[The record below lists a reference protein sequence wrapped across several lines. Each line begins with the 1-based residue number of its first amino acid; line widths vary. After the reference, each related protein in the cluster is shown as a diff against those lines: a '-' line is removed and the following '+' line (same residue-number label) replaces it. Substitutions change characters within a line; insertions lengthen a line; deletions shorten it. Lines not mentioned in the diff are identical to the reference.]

1 MILWA
6 SVARLDCDQ
15 YVHLVLWTNCE
26 DVQYA
31 GQFLF
36 YYSKAN
42 YSALG
47 YLMLLKLGKT
57 TL

>member
-1 MILWA
+1 MLWA

-36 YYSKAN
+36 YYFTKAN